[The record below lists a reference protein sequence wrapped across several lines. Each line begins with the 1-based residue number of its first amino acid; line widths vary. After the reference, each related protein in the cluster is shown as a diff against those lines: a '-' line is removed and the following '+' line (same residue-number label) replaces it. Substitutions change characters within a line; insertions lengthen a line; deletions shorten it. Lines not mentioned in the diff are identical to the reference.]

1 MEPPYCGNVIE
12 SHDTFLQNAQGH
24 VMETSEE
31 TLEEKVVTQLLDL
44 GKAFIKTMKI
54 FSQHQEKLMSIS
66 GSQKQQ
72 STIRLEHMASS
83 RPLNVVK

>member
-1 MEPPYCGNVIE
+1 
-12 SHDTFLQNAQGH
+12 
-24 VMETSEE
+24 METSEL

-66 GSQKQQ
+66 DYQK
-72 STIRLEHMASS
+72 
-83 RPLNVVK
+83 

>member
-1 MEPPYCGNVIE
+1 
-12 SHDTFLQNAQGH
+12 
-24 VMETSEE
+24 METSEL

-66 GSQKQQ
+66 DYQKQQ
-72 STIRLEHMASS
+72 STTRLEHMASS
-83 RPLNVVK
+83 KPLNVVK

>member
-1 MEPPYCGNVIE
+1 MERPYYGNVIE
-12 SHDTFLQNAQGH
+12 SQDTFLQNAQGH
-24 VMETSEE
+24 VMESNEE

-66 GSQKQQ
+66 GTPSRQR
-72 STIRLEHMASS
+72 STIRLEEMET
-83 RPLNVVK
+83 